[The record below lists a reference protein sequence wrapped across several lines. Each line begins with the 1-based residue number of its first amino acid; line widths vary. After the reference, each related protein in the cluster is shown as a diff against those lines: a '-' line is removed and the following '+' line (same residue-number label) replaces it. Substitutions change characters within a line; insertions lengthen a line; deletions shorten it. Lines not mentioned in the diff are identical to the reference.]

1 MRRPDDVPHVPRHR
15 RLQRDL
21 GPERLPQRAP
31 ARHRHA
37 RRAACQD
44 PQAHPA
50 RVRRRQMALQ
60 GRGARGP
67 LRDVCAIGDVRLVAA
82 RVPRAGL
89 SVRRGASRRP
99 RANAPSPGVLVACL
113 GPASIHSSSDDG
125 HVALDEIGRG
135 PRRRPPRA
143 AGGAPPERRRGGPP
157 AELQLAP
164 HGLLF
169 RAGRRL
175 RDAAGRLR
183 RVRRHVGPLAPR
195 GAAQAGRRLH
205 HPRRAS
211 AASFAAGRGISD
223 ARGRRRSTASAREV
237 RPRRARARNAQ
248 HPRRA
253 TSRRSTSSPAASRSR
268 TT

>member
-1 MRRPDDVPHVPRHR
+1 MVRRPGEFILSRLRSRRRSRCPARARPRCSR
-15 RLQRDL
+15 SATRTRSSR
-21 GPERLPQRAP
+21 PERCETSTLS
-31 ARHRHA
+31 
-37 RRAACQD
+37 
-44 PQAHPA
+44 
-50 RVRRRQMALQ
+50 
-60 GRGARGP
+60 
-67 LRDVCAIGDVRLVAA
+67 GDVRLVAA
-82 RVPRAGL
+82 RVPRADL
-89 SVRRGASRRP
+89 SVRRGRRP
-99 RANAPSPGVLVACL
+99 GPNAVACSSL
-113 GPASIHSSSDDG
+113 GSSRDRWQRRDG
-125 HVALDEIGRG
+125 HVALYEIGRG

-175 RDAAGRLR
+175 RDAARRLR